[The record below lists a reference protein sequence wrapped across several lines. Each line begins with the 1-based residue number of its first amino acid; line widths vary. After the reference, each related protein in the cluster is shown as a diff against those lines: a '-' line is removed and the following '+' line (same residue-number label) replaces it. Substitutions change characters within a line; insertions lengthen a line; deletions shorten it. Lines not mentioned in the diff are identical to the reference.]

1 MGRLLRMACMNER
14 KAVAF
19 YYVSTIGV
27 LSAAG
32 PMARTLREDDPVPD
46 LFLDKVTHMT
56 HAAPT
61 QRTHSPHATRWAG
74 GRLRAVEVGE

>member
-1 MGRLLRMACMNER
+1 MACMNER

-56 HAAPT
+56 RGT
-61 QRTHSPHATRWAG
+61 RTHSPHTLTARNTMGRREVTRSQSG
-74 GRLRAVEVGE
+74 